1 MSVMDKILEKLQ
13 LGEGVDEEGY
23 DYDDSYDEGRT
34 ESMRVEEE
42 FEEKPKKAPSKIAAM
57 KQRKPATVPSGME
70 VCVIKP
76 SNIEDGRSITDTLL
90 DNRTVV
96 LNLEGLDVAI
106 AQRIIDFSSGSC
118 YAMKGNMQKIS
129 NYIFVIT
136 PASIDIS
143 GDLPE
148 SMTTGGALDI
158 PPIQEY

>member
-1 MSVMDKILEKLQ
+1 MSVMDKLLEKLQ
-13 LGEGVDEEGY
+13 LGEGVEGDEYEY
-23 DYDDSYDEGRT
+23 DESYDERGNET
-34 ESMRVEEE
+34 MREEE
-42 FEEKPKKAPSKIAAM
+42 YEEKPKKAAAKLTAM
-57 KQRKPATVPSGME
+57 KQRKPATIPSGME

-76 SNIEDGRSITDTLL
+76 STIDDGRSITDTLL

-106 AQRIIDFSSGSC
+106 AQRIIDFASGSC

-148 SMTTGGALDI
+148 SMTTGGALDV